1 MTLAIGHAQESV
13 AVLDALREVRAPF
26 SPDDAVAEFAT
37 LLKAYGIAKVRGDRY
52 AAEWVTEAFK
62 KSGIEYRPADLS
74 KSEIYRDFLP
84 RLNSREVELLDSPRL
99 VAQLCGLE
107 RRTARGGRDS
117 IDHAPGAHDDVANAA
132 AGVLVYLT
140 SARHQPYT
148 GPYFG
153 TYVNGNIEMGDGAGT
168 GYAAHPPEYWAAQGI
183 FHPQDRQKWID
194 AGVWTPKQEQK

>member
-1 MTLAIGHAQESV
+1 MGGRGIQESGHR
-13 AVLDALREVRAPF
+13 LP
-26 SPDDAVAEFAT
+26 
-37 LLKAYGIAKVRGDRY
+37 
-52 AAEWVTEAFK
+52 
-62 KSGIEYRPADLS
+62 PADLS

-84 RLNSREVELLDSPRL
+84 RLNSREVDLLDVKRL
-99 VAQLCGLE
+99 RTQFLGLE

-140 SARHQPYT
+140 RARHQPYT

-153 TYVNGNIEMGDGAGT
+153 TYVNGQHRDGRRGAT

-194 AGVWTPKQEQK
+194 AGVWTPPRGTSP

>member
-1 MTLAIGHAQESV
+1 M
-13 AVLDALREVRAPF
+13 
-26 SPDDAVAEFAT
+26 
-37 LLKAYGIAKVRGDRY
+37 LKSYGIRTVRGDRY
-52 AAEWVTEAFK
+52 AAEWTVSSFSK
-62 KSGIEYRPADLS
+62 VGIEYRPSDLT
-74 KSEIYRDFLP
+74 KNDIYRDFLP
-84 RLNSREVELLDSPRL
+84 RLNSREVDLLDNPRL

-140 SARHQPYT
+140 CARHQPVT
-148 GPYFG
+148 AIFG
-153 TYVNGNIEMGDGAGT
+153 TFDYAGGYIKVDDDAGAT

-194 AGVWTPKQEQK
+194 AGVWKPPTRGETP